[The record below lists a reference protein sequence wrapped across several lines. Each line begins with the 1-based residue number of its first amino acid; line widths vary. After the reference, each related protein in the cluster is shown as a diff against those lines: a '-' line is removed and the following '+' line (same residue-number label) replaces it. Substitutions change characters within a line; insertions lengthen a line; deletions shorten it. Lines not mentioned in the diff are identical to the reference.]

1 MEDSNELQNKNLGH
15 KRGMSLGSEKFKIEG
30 DTDNKLFEIKVEI
43 QDSNEEFHDNEKKVD
58 TSGRVTNVKRF
69 FLWTRILLKT

>member
-1 MEDSNELQNKNLGH
+1 MEDSNELQNKNFGH
-15 KRGMSLGSEKFKIEG
+15 KVGKSLGNDGETE
-30 DTDNKLFEIKVEI
+30 NELFDIKVEI